1 MPGRG
6 TAENW
11 GTTRNLLLGARF
23 LCRLPA
29 YLRNPLDAPEADHN
43 VRTRLDQRA
52 ARFLELIRGPV
63 LGHGSSPYA
72 ALLGAA
78 GFDASDL
85 EHLLQQQGLEAT
97 LRSLLLAGVYVTV
110 DEFKG
115 RIPVRRGS
123 FELWVGPQDFRNP
136 RSAYHLPA
144 ASGGSRSQ
152 GTPVLFDLEFIRAC
166 AADAMV
172 VLQARKGLTWE
183 KAVWEVPGGGARF
196 RLLKY
201 AAMGTVPRHWF
212 SQVDPYTPGLH
223 PLYAWSTRFLG
234 WGSRLA
240 GHPFPNPEYCP
251 VPNPEPVLHW
261 VDQLRRAGVEG
272 HLFTFPSSA
281 VALAAAA
288 GRRGTDLSPLHLT
301 ISGEPITTARM
312 ETLRAAGVASVGPR
326 YGSVETGPI
335 AYGCLHPRGP
345 DDLHLLS
352 DLHALIQAGS
362 SRPEV
367 FPERALLITSLHPK
381 APFVLLNASMGDEA
395 ELEVMPCGCPLEGM
409 GWPVHLYRVRS
420 FEKLTGAG
428 MTFAAA
434 DVIRVLEE
442 ILPQRFGGKPGDFQL
457 VEQETRE
464 GHVELQLLV
473 DPDLG
478 PLEADQVSRL
488 FLESLGSFSIVN
500 RLMGTALQNAAV
512 IKVERRRPQLTRSG
526 KVLHLHVQR
535 KPAP

>member
-1 MPGRG
+1 
-6 TAENW
+6 
-11 GTTRNLLLGARF
+11 
-23 LCRLPA
+23 
-29 YLRNPLDAPEADHN
+29 LDAREATCN
-43 VRTRLDQRA
+43 VRSRLDNRA
-52 ARFLELIRGPV
+52 ANFLELIRGPV
-63 LGHGSSPYA
+63 FGHGSSPYA
-72 ALLGAA
+72 ALLRSA
-78 GFDASDL
+78 GLCAPDL
-85 EHLLQQQGLEAT
+85 EHLLRQQGLEAT
-97 LRSLLLAGVYVTV
+97 LESLLMAGVYVTV

-115 RIPVRRGS
+115 RNPLRRGS
-123 FELWVGPQDFRNP
+123 LELAVGPEDFRNP

-172 VLQARKGLTWE
+172 VMQARNGLNWE

-212 SQVDPYTPGLH
+212 SQVDPCAPGLH

-234 WGSRLA
+234 WGSRLV
-240 GHPFPNPEYCP
+240 GNPLPSPEYCP
-251 VPNPEPVLHW
+251 VPNPQPILRW
-261 VDQLRRAGVEG
+261 IDQLRQTGMEG

-288 GRRGTDLSPLHLT
+288 ARRGGDLSPLHLT
-301 ISGEPITTARM
+301 ISGEPITPARM
-312 ETLRAAGVASVGPR
+312 DTLLAAGIASVGPR

-345 DDLHLLS
+345 DDLHLVS
-352 DLHALIQAGS
+352 DLHALIQAGPW
-362 SRPEV
+362 RPGR

-395 ELEVMPCGCPLEGM
+395 EMDVTPCGCPLGGI
-409 GWPVHLYRVRS
+409 GWTVHLSRVRS

-428 MTFAAA
+428 MTFAASE
-434 DVIRVLEE
+434 VIHVLEE
-442 ILPQRFGGKPGDFQL
+442 VLPQRFGGIPGDFQL

-464 GHVELQLLV
+464 GHAELQLLV
-473 DPDLG
+473 NPDLG
-478 PLEADQVSRL
+478 PLEPDHVARV
-488 FLESLGSFSIVN
+488 FLESLGSSSIVN

-535 KPAP
+535 RPPR